1 MLPDACRACT
11 GSSSPPAMAR
21 SLPADCL
28 TSPHLTAPTMHLML
42 PPHLLSLPNLPT
54 MLSPPNLPA
63 TTAAHLHRD
72 LHPHP
77 RIPRLEVGQMSDPH
91 LRILRQTVGQMSDPR
106 LRTPRLEVGQMSD
119 LRLRVAAVGS
129 RCPPMVM
136 TMSRLLMTPS
146 IRHLRLPSLL
156 MGATDRA
163 CRRCDEPLSAGCM
176 RLPAILYVFSAQVT
190 AYPE

>member
-77 RIPRLEVGQMSDPH
+77 RIPRLEVGQMSD
-91 LRILRQTVGQMSDPR
+91 
-106 LRTPRLEVGQMSD
+106 

-163 CRRCDEPLSAGCM
+163 CRRCDEPLSAGFM

>member
-1 MLPDACRACT
+1 
-11 GSSSPPAMAR
+11 MAR
-21 SLPADCL
+21 SLPAACL
-28 TSPHLTAPTMHLML
+28 TSPHLTAPTTHLML
-42 PPHLLSLPNLPT
+42 PPHLPIVPGLPHL
-54 MLSPPNLPA
+54 LSPPNPPTPLLPA

-72 LHPHP
+72 L
-77 RIPRLEVGQMSDPH
+77 
-91 LRILRQTVGQMSDPR
+91 R
-106 LRTPRLEVGQMSD
+106 LRTPHLAIGQMSD
-119 LRLRVAAVGS
+119 LHLRVAAVGS
-129 RCPPMVM
+129 LCPPMVM

-190 AYPE
+190 AYLG

>member
-77 RIPRLEVGQMSDPH
+77 RIPRLAGGQMSDIVKLTTYLTDMDDYRDFVEVRSEFIAPPYPAAT
-91 LRILRQTVGQMSDPR
+91 LVAVSALVRPEWL
-106 LRTPRLEVGQMSD
+106 LEVEA
-119 LRLRVAAVGS
+119 VAV
-129 RCPPMVM
+129 
-136 TMSRLLMTPS
+136 
-146 IRHLRLPSLL
+146 I
-156 MGATDRA
+156 
-163 CRRCDEPLSAGCM
+163 E
-176 RLPAILYVFSAQVT
+176 
-190 AYPE
+190 

>member
-72 LHPHP
+72 LH
-77 RIPRLEVGQMSDPH
+77 PH

-190 AYPE
+190 AYLG

>member
-21 SLPADCL
+21 SLPAACL
-28 TSPHLTAPTMHLML
+28 TSPHLTAPTTHLML
-42 PPHLLSLPNLPT
+42 PPHLPIVPGLPHL
-54 MLSPPNLPA
+54 LSPPNPPTPLLPA

-91 LRILRQTVGQMSDPR
+91 LRIPHLAVGQMSDPH
-106 LRTPRLEVGQMSD
+106 
-119 LRLRVAAVGS
+119 LRVAAVGS

-156 MGATDRA
+156 MRATDRA
-163 CRRCDEPLSAGCM
+163 CRRCDEPLSAGFM

-190 AYPE
+190 AYLG